1 MSNKVFNVL
10 SLGAGVQ
17 SSTLALLYNIGIIKP
32 KPDVAVFADT
42 QAEPQAVYDYLEWIK
57 QEVDFPIH
65 QITKGK
71 LADEALKIRTSKVT
85 GKKYIRQQIPFFL
98 FKNKVKK
105 GFLPKGCTT
114 EFKILPIRSFL
125 RKHFKIPNKEK
136 NVRIIMSL
144 GISTDEITRMKDSRV
159 DWIEH
164 KYPLIE
170 QNMSR
175 SDCLKFIED
184 QGYPQPPKSACIFCP
199 YHSVS
204 YWKKMH
210 KETPEEFNLA
220 LEYEKKAKEVYRN
233 TDEYADPM
241 YEISIH
247 QHNKLDQTN
256 QDDLDQRDLFDQD
269 CEGMCGL

>member
-1 MSNKVFNVL
+1 
-10 SLGAGVQ
+10 
-17 SSTLALLYNIGIIKP
+17 
-32 KPDVAVFADT
+32 
-42 QAEPQAVYDYLEWIK
+42 
-57 QEVDFPIH
+57 
-65 QITKGK
+65 
-71 LADEALKIRTSKVT
+71 
-85 GKKYIRQQIPFFL
+85 
-98 FKNKVKK
+98 
-105 GFLPKGCTT
+105 
-114 EFKILPIRSFL
+114 
-125 RKHFKIPNKEK
+125 
-136 NVRIIMSL
+136 MSL

-210 KETPEEFNLA
+210 KETPDEFNLA
-220 LEYEKKAKEVYRN
+220 LEYEKKAKEVYSN